1 MIKFCRSCGGEL
13 AAATDKTC
21 PKCSANAVKA
31 SAFCRYCGKPTNAQD
46 TVCPT
51 CGASLKPVPNS
62 VRLLNPDHVKLMR
75 AGKIINLTIVVI
87 AVAAYTVFALPKSIR
102 KPAAQAASDA
112 VMASTG
118 YTALPLDHLAISPP
132 RIPMTMVVMFDPQ
145 PSFITVNTTRQITVY
160 AIYKASDT
168 ENATK
173 AIRAVDVT
181 SNCTYQSSNESVAVC
196 NATGLVRSTGPG
208 TANITAL
215 YTAPPGSANM
225 SNAAAGKI
233 PVTISTNVGVFV
245 K

>member
-1 MIKFCRSCGGEL
+1 MIKFCRNCGKVL
-13 AAATDKTC
+13 SDPTDKTC
-21 PKCSANAVKA
+21 PSCYSNSVKA
-31 SAFCRYCGKPTNAQD
+31 STFCRYCGKPTTAQD

-62 VRLLNPDHVKLMR
+62 VRLLNPDHVKLMKL
-75 AGKIINLTIVVI
+75 GKIINLSIVVVVV
-87 AVAAYTVFALPKSIR
+87 VAYVIFALPKSIR

-118 YTALPLDHLAISPP
+118 YTTMPLDHIQISPP

-145 PSFITVNTTRQITVY
+145 PSFVTVNTTRQITVY
-160 AIYKASDT
+160 AIYKNSDS

-181 SNCTYQSSNESVAVC
+181 DNCTYLSSNESVAVC
-196 NATGLVRSTGPG
+196 NATGFVRAAGPG
-208 TANITAL
+208 TANITAF
-215 YTAPPGSANM
+215 YTSLPGSANM

-233 PVTISTNVGVFV
+233 PVTITADVGVFV